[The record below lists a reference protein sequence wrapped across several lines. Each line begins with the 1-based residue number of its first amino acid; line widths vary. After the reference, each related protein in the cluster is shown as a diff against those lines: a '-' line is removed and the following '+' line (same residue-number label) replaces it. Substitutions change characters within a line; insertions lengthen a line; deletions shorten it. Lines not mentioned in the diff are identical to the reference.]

1 MVVPQMRIDVHQHV
15 WTAPLLER
23 LAARSEPPL
32 ISRRG
37 GLAILH
43 ARGERPF
50 VLAEG
55 AGAGERR
62 AEQVRADGLDLAL
75 VSMSSPIGIEALA
88 REHALELIEAQREG
102 VSALGPAFLPWG
114 PLALERAQPEDV
126 DALLRAGCVGVS
138 IPAGALAS
146 LAGLDRV
153 GPLLERLSMLQ
164 APLFVHPGPAPGAPA
179 PETVLSEPLWWRALT
194 DYVAQMQ
201 AAWLVFAAQGRR
213 EHPRL
218 RIVFAMLAGLAP
230 ALAERLA
237 TRGGPPV
244 QLEHPFTFYDTSSYG
259 AEAVEAMVRLVGERQ
274 LLYGSDRPV
283 VEPIATARDAELQEN
298 AAELLVAGAALRA
311 A

>member
-1 MVVPQMRIDVHQHV
+1 MVVPEMRIDVHQHV

-50 VLAEG
+50 VLAES
-55 AGAGERR
+55 ADAGERR
-62 AEQVRADGLDLAL
+62 AEQLRADGLDLAL
-75 VSMSSPIGIEALA
+75 VCISSPIGIEALA
-88 REHALELIEAQREG
+88 REQALELIAAQLEG
-102 VSALGPAFLPWG
+102 VRALGPAFLPWG
-114 PLALERAQPEDV
+114 PLALEGAQPEDV
-126 DALLRAGCVGVS
+126 DELLRAGCVGVS
-138 IPAGALAS
+138 LPAGALAS
-146 LAGLDRV
+146 LAGLERV
-153 GPLLERLSMLQ
+153 GPLLERLSLLQ

-179 PETVLSEPLWWRALT
+179 AESVLNEPLWWRALT

-218 RIVFAMLAGLAP
+218 RVVFAMLAGLAP

-259 AEAVEAMVRLVGERQ
+259 GDAVETMVRLVGERQ

-283 VEPIATARDAELQEN
+283 VQPITTARDPELQEN
-298 AAELLVAGAALRA
+298 AADLLVAGAALRA

>member
-1 MVVPQMRIDVHQHV
+1 MVVPQMRIDVHQHL

-55 AGAGERR
+55 ADAGERR
-62 AEQVRADGLDLAL
+62 AEQLRADGLDLAL
-75 VSMSSPIGIEALA
+75 VCISSPIGIEALA
-88 REHALELIEAQREG
+88 REQALELIEAQLACVR
-102 VSALGPAFLPWG
+102 ALGTAFLPWG
-114 PLALERAQPEDV
+114 PLALEGARPEDV
-126 DALLRAGCVGVS
+126 DELLRAGCVGVS
-138 IPAGALAS
+138 LPAGALAS
-146 LAGLDRV
+146 LAALERV
-153 GPLLERLSMLQ
+153 GPLLERVSVLQ
-164 APLFVHPGPAPGAPA
+164 VPLFVHPGPAPGAPA
-179 PETVLSEPLWWRALT
+179 AESALNEPLWWRALT

-244 QLEHPFTFYDTSSYG
+244 ELEHPFTFYDTSSYG
-259 AEAVEAMVRLVGERQ
+259 ADAVETMVRLVGERQ

-283 VEPIATARDAELQEN
+283 VQPIATARDPELQEN
-298 AAELLVAGAALRA
+298 AAELLAASVALRA

>member
-1 MVVPQMRIDVHQHV
+1 MRIDAHQHV
-15 WTAPLLER
+15 WTEPLLER

-32 ISRRG
+32 IARRRG

-50 VLAEG
+50 VLADD
-55 AGAGERR
+55 AGADERR
-62 AEQVRADGLDLAL
+62 AAELRADGLDLAL
-75 VSMSSPIGIEALA
+75 VSMSSPIGVEALA
-88 REHALELIEAQREG
+88 REAALELIAAQLQG
-102 VSALGPAFLPWG
+102 VRALGPAFLPWG
-114 PLALERAQPEDV
+114 PLALDGAQPADV

-138 IPAGALAS
+138 LPAGALAS
-146 LAGLDRV
+146 FAWLERV
-153 GPLLERLSMLQ
+153 GPLLERLSVLK

-179 PETVLSEPLWWRALT
+179 APEIVLDEPLWWRALT

-201 AAWLVFAAQGRR
+201 AAWLVFATRGRR

-218 RIVFAMLAGLAP
+218 RVVFAMLAGLAP
-230 ALAERLA
+230 ALGERLA

-244 QLEHPFTFYDTSSYG
+244 QPKDPLTFYDTSSYG
-259 AEAVEAMVRLVGERQ
+259 ADAVETMVRLVGERQ

-283 VEPIATARDAELQEN
+283 VQPIATARDRELQEN
-298 AAELLVAGAALRA
+298 AAELLAAGAALRA